1 MSVIVTGGALGIGRA
16 TVEQLLAQGERVVV
30 VDRDV
35 SPLETL
41 QYGDRLIAVA
51 GDVTS
56 PEVLERAGHEAGEV
70 SGVVACAGISRPGPS
85 DTYSLELWNQ
95 LIAIDLTAVFS
106 TFQIAARVATDG
118 ASFVAISSISG
129 IQGFAG
135 RAAYGAAKAGVDGL
149 VRSLAAEYAPRFRVN
164 AIAPGYVMT
173 DLVRANM
180 ASGAINERALL
191 NRTPLGR
198 LGTPE
203 DIANGILFLLS
214 DKASWITG
222 TTLSV
227 DGGWASYG
235 LGLGTAE

>member
-16 TVEQLLAQGERVVV
+16 TVEQLLAQGERVIV

-35 SPLETL
+35 SPLESL
-41 QYGDRLIAVA
+41 QYGDRLVAVA

-56 PEVLERAGHEAGEV
+56 PEVLERASREAGEV

-106 TFQIAARVATDG
+106 TFQIAARVAIDG

-149 VRSLAAEYAPRFRVN
+149 VRSLAAEYAPRIRIN

-180 ASGAINERALL
+180 ASGVINEKALL

-214 DKASWITG
+214 DKSSWITG

-235 LGLGTAE
+235 LGLGTTE